1 MAMIEEEIYVPKGN
15 DFSFLEKLHTKHYG
29 SNEFYW
35 KPKASLVLFC
45 WPRPPAPPRTPQR
58 RDGKQLPRCTVASG
72 GRIQP

>member
-45 WPRPPAPPRTPQR
+45 WPRAPPAHTPAPRRQATTTMYSR
-58 RDGKQLPRCTVASG
+58 
-72 GRIQP
+72 